1 MSAER
6 ERILKKT
13 PDGRSSFKIHGHP
26 PTRNGL
32 DVAAIE
38 SSRSRRDNEFAK
50 ARSDNRNAL
59 NSQS

>member
-13 PDGRSSFKIHGHP
+13 PDTRSTFKIHGRP
-26 PTRNGL
+26 SARNGL
-32 DVAAIE
+32 DLAAIE
-38 SSRSRRDNEFAK
+38 SDRRRRDNEFAK
-50 ARSDNRNAL
+50 TRLWNRNAL